1 MSQLAKL
8 RPERA
13 YVDAFGL
20 SALRVGHDKRALKSI
35 LDFRVESKLQA
46 KVRVVKVLRAQNTSI
61 ASASR
66 LFGRR
71 LCNPNPP
78 NGSNNWSLT
87 IVL

>member
-13 YVDAFGL
+13 YVDEFGPLAL
-20 SALRVGHDKRALKSI
+20 SVGHEKRALKSI
-35 LDFRVESKLQA
+35 FDFGVESKLQA
-46 KVRVVKVLRAQNTSI
+46 KVRVVKVLRAQSASI

-71 LCNPNPP
+71 LCNSNPQMDP
-78 NGSNNWSLT
+78 KTGA
-87 IVL
+87 